1 MAQACIFLAPGYEEV
16 EMLTVVDML
25 RRAGVEIDMVSIT
38 EQKEVTSSH
47 NVTITADKLFG
58 EVDFSSVQ
66 MLILPG
72 GIPGTPNLRACDPL
86 CEQLRTFAGDE
97 NKWLAAVCA
106 APTVLGELGILD
118 GHQATCYPDF
128 ADEIICGQ
136 YIKKPV
142 VGDGQIITSRGMGT
156 CIDFAGEIIAAL
168 KDQQTA
174 DLIKTKIIYQD
185 DYE

>member
-1 MAQACIFLAPGYEEV
+1 MAQACIFLAEGYEEV

-38 EQKEVTSSH
+38 GEKAVTSSH
-47 NVTITADKLFG
+47 GVTIIADKLFA

-72 GIPGTPNLRACDPL
+72 GIPGTPNLRAYAPL
-86 CEQLRTFAGDE
+86 CEQLQAFAENE

-106 APTVLGELGILD
+106 APTILGELGLLD

-128 ADEIICGQ
+128 ADKIICGQ
-136 YIKKPV
+136 YVKKPV
-142 VGDGQIITSRGMGT
+142 IRDGHVITSRGMGT
-156 CIDFAGEIIAAL
+156 CIEFAAEIITAL
-168 KDQQTA
+168 KDAETA
-174 DLIKTKIIYQD
+174 SLVKSKIIYQD